1 MPQKHLTIGQAGLT
15 ARLVTNE
22 KHLHNMSTGNLHNAM
37 RSLTAATLI
46 ALSAVTLSCTKTQ
59 IEPET
64 PKGPAIEFSTKDPWT
79 KATDEAALSAL
90 KATGFQVWGWF
101 EGITSGHIFHSEG
114 KTDDGTHVTHV
125 DGNWTYSPAKYWM
138 NGLYDFAAV
147 YPFDTPD
154 VTFNPQTDDKG
165 NTILDGKPVLTI
177 QNFDS
182 STQKDLLIA
191 LNSGTDGNGINGGEP
206 QGTVA
211 LNFKHALTKIDFK
224 IYQDL
229 EIDNTNT
236 YHITK
241 FILMNVNSTGSYVAA
256 YMGNS
261 ILSQWNDLK
270 NTTYQYEKTFST
282 PVTLSKNSNDFIPI
296 WDDSTTADM
305 REGLLLI
312 PQEIAEGVNRMKIR
326 IEFILENEAGE
337 RRALFVDKDIPV
349 PASGA
354 PEEWA
359 SGKFITYPVLLAAE
373 SDLKFA
379 TPTVEPWYPSQAG
392 GTIVIK

>member
-1 MPQKHLTIGQAGLT
+1 
-15 ARLVTNE
+15 
-22 KHLHNMSTGNLHNAM
+22 M

-79 KATDEAALSAL
+79 KATNGTDEVAKDAMRKS
-90 KATGFQVWGWF
+90 GFNVWGWF
-101 EGITSGHIFHSEG
+101 RGTTNGHIF
-114 KTDDGTHVTHV
+114 DAAGTKVHDATYNS
-125 DGNWTYSPAKYWM
+125 DTESFSDTNPNWTYAPENPRYWM

-154 VTFNPQTDDKG
+154 VTFNPQTDENG
-165 NTILDGKPVLTI
+165 NTLLDGKPVLII
-177 QNFDS
+177 QDFDS
-182 STQKDLLIA
+182 STQKDLLVA
-191 LNSGTDGNGINGGEP
+191 LNSGPDGNGINGGEP
-206 QGTVA
+206 QGPVA

-224 IYQDL
+224 IYQNL

-241 FILMNVNSTGSYVAA
+241 FTLMNVNSTGSYVAT

-261 ILSQWNDLK
+261 IISQWNALK
-270 NTTYQYEKTFST
+270 NITYQYEKTFSV
-282 PVTLSKNSNDFIPI
+282 PVTLSKNSNGFIPI
-296 WDDSTTADM
+296 WDDSTTADI

-312 PQEIAEGVNRMKIR
+312 PQEIAEGVNRIKIR

-359 SGKFITYPVLLAAE
+359 SGKFITYPVLLAAD

>member
-1 MPQKHLTIGQAGLT
+1 
-15 ARLVTNE
+15 
-22 KHLHNMSTGNLHNAM
+22 M

-59 IEPET
+59 IEPEN

-79 KATDEAALSAL
+79 KAQDKAALEAMRKGS
-90 KATGFQVWGWF
+90 FNVWGWF
-101 EGITSGHIFHSEG
+101 RGTTNGHVFDATEVYDATYNSETDSFSSITP
-114 KTDDGTHVTHV
+114 
-125 DGNWTYSPAKYWM
+125 NWTYAPESPRYWM

-147 YPFDTPD
+147 YPFDTPN
-154 VTFNPQTDDKG
+154 VTFNPQTDEEG
-165 NTILDGKPVLTI
+165 NPLLDGKPVLII
-177 QNFDS
+177 QDFDS
-182 STQKDLLIA
+182 STQKDLLVA
-191 LNSGTDGNGINGGEP
+191 LNSGPDGNGINGGEP
-206 QGTVA
+206 QGSVA

-224 IYQDL
+224 IYQNL

-241 FILMNVNSTGSYVAA
+241 FTLMNVNSTGSYVA
-256 YMGNS
+256 YMENNL
-261 ILSQWNDLK
+261 LSQWSVIEDNRS
-270 NTTYQYEKTFST
+270 QYEKAFST
-282 PVTLSKNSNDFIPI
+282 AVTLSKTSGNFISV
-296 WDDSTTADM
+296 WDDSTTEDIS
-305 REGLLLI
+305 EGLLLI
-312 PQEIAEGVNRMKIR
+312 PQDIIKDGGIQMKIR

-354 PEEWA
+354 EEWA
-359 SGKFITYPVLLAAE
+359 SGKFITYPVLLAAD

-379 TPTVEPWYPSQAG
+379 TPTVEPWYSPQAG

>member
-1 MPQKHLTIGQAGLT
+1 
-15 ARLVTNE
+15 
-22 KHLHNMSTGNLHNAM
+22 MSTGNLHNAM

-79 KATDEAALSAL
+79 KAPDKAALEAMRKGS
-90 KATGFQVWGWF
+90 FNVWGWF
-101 EGITSGHIFHSEG
+101 RGTTNGHVFDATEVYDATYNSETDSFSSITP
-114 KTDDGTHVTHV
+114 
-125 DGNWTYSPAKYWM
+125 NWTYAPESPRYWM

-147 YPFDTPD
+147 YPFDTPN
-154 VTFNPQTDDKG
+154 VTFNPQTDEEG
-165 NTILDGKPVLTI
+165 NTVLDGKPVLII
-177 QNFDS
+177 QDFDS
-182 STQKDLLIA
+182 STQKDLLVA
-191 LNSGTDGNGINGGEP
+191 LNSGEDGNGINGGEP
-206 QGTVA
+206 QGAVA
-211 LNFKHALTKIDFK
+211 LNFQHVLTKIDFK
-224 IYQDL
+224 LYQNL

-241 FILMNVNSTGSYVAA
+241 FTLMNVNSTGSYVAA

-261 ILSQWNDLK
+261 IFSQWNDLE
-270 NTTYQYEKTFST
+270 TITYQYEKTFST

-349 PASGA
+349 PSNEA
-354 PEEWA
+354 EKWA
-359 SGKFITYPVLLAAE
+359 SGKFITYPVLLAAD

-379 TPTVEPWYPSQAG
+379 TPTVEPWYSPQAG

>member
-1 MPQKHLTIGQAGLT
+1 
-15 ARLVTNE
+15 
-22 KHLHNMSTGNLHNAM
+22 M

-79 KATDEAALSAL
+79 KATDEAALEAMRKGS
-90 KATGFQVWGWF
+90 FNVWGWF
-101 EGITSGHIFHSEG
+101 RGTTNGHVFDATEVYDATYNSETG
-114 KTDDGTHVTHV
+114 SFSSTTP
-125 DGNWTYSPAKYWM
+125 NWTYDPENPRYWM

-147 YPFDTPD
+147 YPFDTPN
-154 VTFNPQTDDKG
+154 VTFNPQTDEEG
-165 NTILDGKPVLTI
+165 NTLLDGKPVLII
-177 QNFDS
+177 QDFDS
-182 STQKDLLIA
+182 STQKDLLVA

-206 QGTVA
+206 QGPVA

-224 IYQDL
+224 IYQNL

-241 FILMNVNSTGSYVAA
+241 FTLMNVNSTGSYVA
-256 YMGNS
+256 YMENNL
-261 ILSQWNDLK
+261 LSQWSVIEDNRS
-270 NTTYQYEKTFST
+270 QYEKAFST
-282 PVTLSKNSNDFIPI
+282 SVTLSKTSGSFISV
-296 WDDSTTADM
+296 WDDSTTEDI

-312 PQEIAEGVNRMKIR
+312 PQDIIKDGGIQMKIR

-354 PEEWA
+354 EDWA
-359 SGKFITYPVLLAAE
+359 SGKFITYPVLLAAD

-379 TPTVEPWYPSQAG
+379 TPTVEPWYSPQAG